1 MTEWAQKDTSSLVLS
16 LGSLFMQ
23 YFLCLLCQMIVAG
36 ERLNPTLLGKKLDSH
51 QYYHLSSKLMAKGP
65 YHSIP
70 GSLPQLFIP
79 SLIGSSFPPHS
90 KWAWGGQFSRAP
102 SSSNRTWTSW
112 SASQCLPLE
121 LYEHAASLIEAQ
133 YARCQCISVIYNM
146 SMCKP
151 NEEVCCLP

>member
-1 MTEWAQKDTSSLVLS
+1 MVLHAI
-16 LGSLFMQ
+16 
-23 YFLCLLCQMIVAG
+23 LCLLCQMIVAE
-36 ERLNPTLLGKKLDSH
+36 ERLNPTLLEKKLDDH
-51 QYYHLSSKLMAKGP
+51 QYYHLSSKFMAKGP
-65 YHSIP
+65 YYSIS
-70 GSLPQLFIP
+70 GSLPQLFIQ
-79 SLIGSSFPPHS
+79 SLIGSSFPPPS

-102 SSSNRTWTSW
+102 CSSNRTWTRW

-146 SMCKP
+146 SVCKP